1 MLSTLPLRHFYIYHK
16 NIKNSNLN
24 NVDFYNSK
32 IEVMELYNNKNV
44 SEVYLY
50 SSKIEMVKGSMEN
63 MRGFYMSL
71 EQILDLVKKIGIN
84 LHE

>member
-1 MLSTLPLRHFYIYHK
+1 M
-16 NIKNSNLN
+16 
-24 NVDFYNSK
+24 DFYNSK

-71 EQILDLVKKIGIN
+71 EQVLDLVKKIGIN